1 MQRWIPHIFSCA
13 FLSGCVTRGKVV
25 PANISNFVVEK
36 LWHYSDILQFQS
48 NFMRYI
54 EYFSF
59 SYIIVRKIDWL
70 STLRESRK
78 YIDSWDKETMVLDTW
93 LMKFNPIQLISF
105 GLESYAWWSSML
117 AGIYDRKEISR
128 IWKTSPCR

>member
-1 MQRWIPHIFSCA
+1 
-13 FLSGCVTRGKVV
+13 
-25 PANISNFVVEK
+25 
-36 LWHYSDILQFQS
+36 
-48 NFMRYI
+48 MRYI